1 MGSLGLTEVDT
12 TGIGRTNVRSAT
24 DVWPAECPTTDKTTP
39 PPAVAPTA
47 VATSTVRIVRKK
59 LGAGARQPHS
69 G

>member
-1 MGSLGLTEVDT
+1 MCALQLTFGLP
-12 TGIGRTNVRSAT
+12 SAQHK
-24 DVWPAECPTTDKTTP
+24 DKTTP